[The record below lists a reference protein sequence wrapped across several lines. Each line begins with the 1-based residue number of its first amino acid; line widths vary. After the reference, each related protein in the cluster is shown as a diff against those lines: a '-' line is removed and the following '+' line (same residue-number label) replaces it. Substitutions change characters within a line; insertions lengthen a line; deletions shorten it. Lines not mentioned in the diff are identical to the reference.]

1 MNQLLLVLLLLIGI
15 AFIVFGILILFL
27 PEVYENKQKLPIE
40 KESKKRLGFF
50 LWLKTQPKHYVY
62 TLTGILLLAL
72 IVSLIPSSPANSGG
86 SSVSSSPSSISSN
99 TVVSSSTGGATSS
112 AQPSSSSSSS
122 AQPSSSSSLVE
133 FTVTFDAM
141 EGTPVANQTLLEQSL
156 VSLPTSTRE
165 HFTLDG
171 WYTSNDEGVTLDQ
184 PWNFATDKLSGDM
197 TLYANWVAILYTIS
211 FESNGGSEVTSIQ
224 HTFGAALPA
233 LAVSSKA
240 GETFAGW
247 FTTET
252 LTDLFIETTMP
263 GNDVR
268 LYAKWVVNPST
279 IVFQSNGGTAYPNL
293 IEEIGTSLP
302 SLPTIT
308 KVGSLFIGWFTNVEL
323 TIPVTYP
330 FIANNA
336 NIELFAKWMIRFD
349 GLTSGGLTHYLI
361 SETGELYGF
370 GHAVLGSLLNITSG
384 RPLSPV
390 KLETPFL
397 TEDETIITAMNAGD
411 GTSYPFS
418 VFLTSNG
425 RLFSVGSNN
434 RAQLGVGD
442 LVDRGQPTEINLSF
456 LNENEKVISLSLG
469 IQHSLIL
476 TNQNRVF
483 AWGYGGFRALG
494 QGSNTADL
502 VVPTLINFPG
512 LLDNE
517 VVSKIYGYN
526 NNSIVI
532 TSLNRVYMWGYLSE
546 GYGDLSPNHTYGTPR
561 VIPIANLQEN
571 EYIVSFQH
579 VAFGVYQFVGTTN
592 LDRYMVWG
600 RNENGELYDG
610 LQPTTRRSAD
620 ALNLDFIQPNE
631 TVISVVAG
639 SSAMFVV
646 TDTGTIYA
654 WGRGFFGQL
663 GHGDDLQQLTP
674 KAIDLSH
681 LTFLEGEKIV
691 NVSPSNAWNFAFTS
705 EGRLLAWGR
714 FYSSRP
720 EFI

>member
-1 MNQLLLVLLLLIGI
+1 MNQLLLVLLLLIGM
-15 AFIVFGILILFL
+15 AFVVFGILILFL
-27 PEVYENKQKLPIE
+27 PEVFENKQKLPIE

-50 LWLKTQPKHYVY
+50 LWLNTQPKYYVY

-72 IVSLIPSSPANSGG
+72 IVSLIPSSPANSSG

-99 TVVSSSTGGATSS
+99 TIVASSTGGAT
-112 AQPSSSSSSS
+112 SS

-141 EGTPVANQTLLEQSL
+141 EGTPVAIQTLLEQSL

-224 HTFGAALPA
+224 HTFGAALAP

-247 FTTET
+247 FSTET

-279 IVFQSNGGTAYPNL
+279 IVFQTNGGTAYPNL

-302 SLPTIT
+302 LLPTVT
-308 KVGSLFIGWFTNVEL
+308 KAGALFVGWFTNVEL

-336 NIELFAKWMIRFD
+336 DIELFAKWIIRFD

-370 GHAVLGSLLNITSG
+370 GHAVLGSLLNITTG
-384 RPLSPV
+384 RLLSPV

-397 TEDETIITAMNAGD
+397 TEGESIITAMNAGD

-442 LVDRGQPTEINLSF
+442 LVDRSQPTEINLSF

-502 VVPTLINFPG
+502 VVPTIINFPG

-526 NNSIVI
+526 FNSIVI
-532 TSLNRVYMWGYLSE
+532 TSLNRVYMWGNLNE

-592 LDRYMVWG
+592 LNRYMVWG

-691 NVSPSNAWNFAFTS
+691 NVSPSNTWNFAFTS

>member
-27 PEVYENKQKLPIE
+27 PEVFENKQKLPIE

-72 IVSLIPSSPANSGG
+72 IVSLIPSSPANSSG
-86 SSVSSSPSSISSN
+86 SSVSSSPSFISSN
-99 TVVSSSTGGATSS
+99 TVVASSTGGATSS
-112 AQPSSSSSSS
+112 AQPSSSSSV
-122 AQPSSSSSLVE
+122 VE

-141 EGTPVANQTLLEQSL
+141 EGTPVAIQTLLEQSL

-247 FTTET
+247 FSTET

-302 SLPTIT
+302 LLPTVT

-336 NIELFAKWMIRFD
+336 NIELFAKWIIRFE
-349 GLTSGGLTHYLI
+349 GLTTGGLTHYLI

-370 GHAVLGSLLNITSG
+370 GQASLGSLLNITTG
-384 RPLSPV
+384 RLLSPV

-397 TEDETIITAMNAGD
+397 TEGESIITAMNAGE

-442 LVDRGQPTEINLSF
+442 LVNREQPTEINLSF

-494 QGSNTADL
+494 QGENTANL
-502 VVPTLINFPG
+502 VVPTIINFPG

-526 NNSIVI
+526 LNSIVI
-532 TSLNRVYMWGYLSE
+532 TSLNRVYMWGNLNE
-546 GYGDLSPNHTYGTPR
+546 GYGDLSPTHTWGTPR

-571 EYIVSFQH
+571 EYIESFQQ
-579 VAFGVYQFVGTTN
+579 VAYGVYQFVGTTN

-600 RNENGELYDG
+600 RNGEGELYDG
-610 LQPTTRRSAD
+610 LQPTSRTYAD

-654 WGRGFFGQL
+654 WGRGFNGQL
-663 GHGDDLQQLTP
+663 GHGDNLQQLTP

-691 NVSPSNAWNFAFTS
+691 NVSPSNTWNFAFTS

-714 FYSSRP
+714 FYSYRP

>member
-1 MNQLLLVLLLLIGI
+1 
-15 AFIVFGILILFL
+15 
-27 PEVYENKQKLPIE
+27 
-40 KESKKRLGFF
+40 
-50 LWLKTQPKHYVY
+50 VY

-72 IVSLIPSSPANSGG
+72 IVSLIPSSPANSSG

-99 TVVSSSTGGATSS
+99 TVVASSTGGAT
-112 AQPSSSSSSS
+112 SS

-141 EGTPVANQTLLEQSL
+141 EGTPVAIQTILDQGLI
-156 VSLPTSTRE
+156 SLPTSTRE
-165 HFTLDG
+165 HFTLEG

-279 IVFQSNGGTAYPNL
+279 IVFQSNGGTTYPNL

-302 SLPTIT
+302 LLPTVT
-308 KVGSLFIGWFTNVEL
+308 KVGSLFIGWFTDAEL

-336 NIELFAKWMIRFD
+336 DIELFAKWIIRFE

-370 GHAVLGSLLNITSG
+370 GHAILGSLLNITTG
-384 RPLSPV
+384 RPLGPV

-442 LVDRGQPTEINLSF
+442 LVNREQPTEINLSF

-517 VVSKIYGYN
+517 VVSKIYGFTF
-526 NNSIVI
+526 NSIVI
-532 TSLNRVYMWGYLSE
+532 TSLNRVYIWGNLNE
-546 GYGDLSPNHTYGTPR
+546 GYGDLSPTHTWGTPR

-571 EYIVSFQH
+571 EYIETFQQG
-579 VAFGVYQFVGTTN
+579 AFGVYQFVGTTN
-592 LDRYMVWG
+592 LNRYMVCG
-600 RNENGELYDG
+600 RNGEGELYDG
-610 LQPTTRRSAD
+610 LQPTSRPYAE

-654 WGRGFFGQL
+654 WGRGFNGQL
-663 GHGDDLQQLTP
+663 GHGDNLQQLTP

-691 NVSPSNAWNFAFTS
+691 NVSPSNTWNFAFTS

-714 FYSSRP
+714 FYSLRP

>member
-27 PEVYENKQKLPIE
+27 PEVFENKQKLPIE

-72 IVSLIPSSPANSGG
+72 IVSLIPSSPANSSG

-99 TVVSSSTGGATSS
+99 TVVASSTGGATSS
-112 AQPSSSSSSS
+112 AQPSSSSSV
-122 AQPSSSSSLVE
+122 VE

-141 EGTPVANQTLLEQSL
+141 EGTPVAIQTILDQGLI
-156 VSLPTSTRE
+156 SLPTSTRE

-247 FTTET
+247 FSTET
-252 LTDLFIETTMP
+252 FTDLFIATTMP

-279 IVFQSNGGTAYPNL
+279 IVFQRNVGTTNPNL

-302 SLPTIT
+302 LLPTVT
-308 KVGSLFIGWFTNVEL
+308 KAGALFVGWFTDAEL

-336 NIELFAKWMIRFD
+336 DIELFAKWIIRFE
-349 GLTSGGLTHYLI
+349 GLTTGGLTHYLI

-370 GHAVLGSLLNITSG
+370 GYAFRGSLLNITTGSL
-384 RPLSPV
+384 LSPV

-397 TEDETIITAMNAGD
+397 TEDESIITAMNAGD

-434 RAQLGVGD
+434 RAQRGVGD
-442 LVDRGQPTEINLSF
+442 LVDRVQPTEINLSF

-526 NNSIVI
+526 FNSIVI
-532 TSLNRVYMWGYLSE
+532 TSLNRVYMWGNLGE
-546 GYGDLSPNHTYGTPR
+546 GMGDLSPNHTFGTPR

-571 EYIVSFQH
+571 EYIVSFQQI
-579 VAFGVYQFVGTTN
+579 AFGVYQFVGTTN
-592 LDRYMVWG
+592 LNRYMVWG

-654 WGRGFFGQL
+654 WGSGSNGQL
-663 GHGDDLQQLTP
+663 GHGDNLQQLTP

-691 NVSPSNAWNFAFTS
+691 NVSPSNNWNFAFTS

-714 FYSSRP
+714 FYSLRP

>member
-27 PEVYENKQKLPIE
+27 PEVFENKQKLPIE

-72 IVSLIPSSPANSGG
+72 IVSLIPSSPANSSG

-99 TVVSSSTGGATSS
+99 TVVASSTGGATSS
-112 AQPSSSSSSS
+112 AQPSSSSSV
-122 AQPSSSSSLVE
+122 VE

-141 EGTPVANQTLLEQSL
+141 EGTPVAIQTILDQGLI
-156 VSLPTSTRE
+156 SLPTSTRE
-165 HFTLDG
+165 HFTLEG

-279 IVFQSNGGTAYPNL
+279 IVFQSNGGTTYPNL

-302 SLPTIT
+302 LLPTVT
-308 KVGSLFIGWFTNVEL
+308 KAGALFVGWFTDAEL

-336 NIELFAKWMIRFD
+336 DIELFAKWIIRFD

-370 GHAVLGSLLNITSG
+370 GHSILGALLNITTY
-384 RPLSPV
+384 RLLSPV

-397 TEDETIITAMNAGD
+397 TEGESIITAMNAGD

-442 LVDRGQPTEINLSF
+442 LVDRVQPTEINLSF

-469 IQHSLIL
+469 LQHSLIL

-532 TSLNRVYMWGYLSE
+532 TSLNRVYMWGNLGE
-546 GYGDLSPNHTYGTPR
+546 GMGDLSPNHTFGTPR

-571 EYIVSFQH
+571 EYIESFQQ
-579 VAFGVYQFVGTTN
+579 VAYGVYQFVGTTN

-639 SSAMFVV
+639 SMAMFVV

-654 WGRGFFGQL
+654 WGRGFNGQL
-663 GHGDDLQQLTP
+663 GHGDNLQQLTP

-691 NVSPSNAWNFAFTS
+691 NVSPSNNWNFAFTS